1 MRNGIRGAGK
11 WTMERENGRA
21 LQIMMTTFIERALT
35 ACHTE
40 IQQCLGNAVFIVK
53 KVAQV
58 QRAHAR
64 PPCARRGA
72 YQKFGLLLDDV
83 LVDLSAALDCQHVNP
98 GREVVAE
105 GRG

>member
-1 MRNGIRGAGK
+1 
-11 WTMERENGRA
+11 MERENGRA

-35 ACHTE
+35 TCHTE
-40 IQQCLGNAVFIVK
+40 IQQCLGSAVFIVK
-53 KVAQV
+53 LLLRKVAQV

-64 PPCARRGA
+64 PPRARRGA
-72 YQKFGLLLDDV
+72 YQKFGLVLDDV
-83 LVDLSAALDCQHVNP
+83 LVDLSAALDCQHVDP